1 MKTSQIL
8 NTIKM
13 TSEGESITVG
23 KSSTSL
29 NSAMGDNFY
38 NSSKARQMMR
48 YIASF
53 SDKTSTVLTNDDD
66 DDSDKDQ
73 PKKND
78 IAQEDPDECLV
89 LSGFKGCSGVAE
101 HGLESN
107 KHWLQAVSQLISDT
121 LVAQGA
127 SVADCE
133 RLGDDIE
140 LSLMYLDPHAIKQ
153 QVVIKIVKG
162 DHDFAQFIFQAMD
175 EPLYP
180 RNRNMVAEDYI
191 EDFITFIKTS
201 VDGSELKM
209 AILNNLP
216 DEV

>member
-1 MKTSQIL
+1 
-8 NTIKM
+8 M
-13 TSEGESITVG
+13 TSEGESIAVG
-23 KSSTSL
+23 KASTSL

-38 NSSKARQMMR
+38 NNSKARQMMR

-53 SDKTSTVLTNDDD
+53 ADKISRALTND

-89 LSGFKGCSGVAE
+89 LSGVAE

-107 KHWLQAVSQLISDT
+107 QHWLQAVSQLISDT

-127 SVADCE
+127 SVADCK
-133 RLGDDIE
+133 RLDDDIG
-140 LSLMYLDPHAIKQ
+140 LSLMYLDSHAIKQ

-175 EPLYP
+175 KPLYP
-180 RNRNMVAEDYI
+180 RNRSMVAEAHI

-201 VDGSELKM
+201 VDGSELKI